1 MTASARL
8 LLESAG
14 DRLPSPSGVALAI
27 MDLWQNER
35 TTVQQLAQLVQTDPA
50 LCGRLLKLAN
60 SAAMGGRGVAAIP
73 DAIVRVGMKT
83 VGQLAVAFSLID
95 THSDGF
101 CRTFPYRDYW
111 SHCLLMALLSREL
124 AQATRLGPPQDLFA
138 CGLLAR
144 IGILAFATIYPDDYG
159 RLIEEKPD
167 DLSEAEHR
175 RFGVDHNELSELL
188 MLDYGVPRALAEPAR
203 FHETPEASEFDPDSR
218 PAKLA
223 TLLHWSHRMA
233 AITLESGQDRTR
245 QAIVNKTL
253 LAKLGLCE
261 EAIGGIY
268 DRASREWQ
276 EWSKLLDLPESE
288 APAYEDIANG
298 ESDLDAEITPSIKLA
313 ALVLEDEA
321 KKTGLS
327 NQLRELG
334 VSATQCED
342 ANAALRQA
350 VVLKPQIFVLPAD
363 KEGLEFCRLTRSTEW
378 GRSAYIFT
386 VYTQIDQDLILAAF
400 EAGSDAVIPAN
411 IGLKELEARL
421 LAVRRVFGLEQAWR
435 KDRAALRKI
444 ANELAISHRKQEV
457 LSLTDQ
463 LTDLPNRRAAMIAL
477 AQAWSRSLRN
487 GSPVGVVSVD
497 VDHFKSI
504 NDRFGHAVG
513 DHVLR
518 QVAVVLRRGARQEET
533 VARIGGEEFLLIS
546 PSGGIREL
554 VIPAE
559 RLRRELAA
567 TRLEA
572 NGDSISL
579 TVSLGVA
586 ERESSMASADELLNA
601 ADKALYAAKSS
612 GRNKLCLYQAGKVRS
627 LSTSA

>member
-8 LLESAG
+8 LLENAG

-27 MDLWQNER
+27 MDLWQDER
-35 TTVQQLAQLVQTDPA
+35 TTIQQLAQLVQTDPA

-60 SAAMGGRGVAAIP
+60 SAAMGSRGVAAIP

-101 CRTFPYRDYW
+101 CRTFAYRDYW

-144 IGILAFATIYPDDYG
+144 IGILALATIYPDDYG
-159 RLIEEKPD
+159 RLIEDKPD
-167 DLSEAEHR
+167 NLSEAEHR

-203 FHETPEASEFDPDSR
+203 YHEAPEASEFAPDSR
-218 PAKLA
+218 PAKLT

-233 AITLESGQDRTR
+233 AITLECGQDRTR
-245 QAIVNKTL
+245 QAIVNKAL

-261 EAIGGIY
+261 EAIAGIY
-268 DRASREWQ
+268 DRASKEWL
-276 EWSKLLDLPESE
+276 EWSKLLDLPQSE
-288 APAYEDIANG
+288 APAYEDIASG
-298 ESDLDAEITPSIKLA
+298 ESDLDAGITPSIKLT
-313 ALVLEDEA
+313 ALVLEDEVE
-321 KKTGLS
+321 KTGLS
-327 NQLRELG
+327 DQFRQLG

-342 ANAALRQA
+342 ANAALREA

-363 KEGLEFCRLTRSTEW
+363 VDSLEFCRLARSTEW

-386 VYTQIDQDLILAAF
+386 VYAQIDEDLIVEAF
-400 EAGSDAVIPAN
+400 GAGADAVIPAHL
-411 IGLKELEARL
+411 GLKELEARL
-421 LAVRRVFGLEQAWR
+421 LAVRRVFSLEQAWR
-435 KDRAALRKI
+435 KDRAELRKI

-463 LTDLPNRRAAMIAL
+463 LTDLPNRRAAMLAL
-477 AQAWSRSLRN
+477 AQAWSRSIRT
-487 GSPVGVVSVD
+487 GSPMGVVSVD

-518 QVAVVLRRGARQEET
+518 QVAVVLRGAARQEET
-533 VARIGGEEFLLIS
+533 IARIGGEEFLLIS
-546 PSGGIREL
+546 PSAGIRDL

-559 RLRRELAA
+559 RLRRQLAA
-567 TRLEA
+567 TRLES

-586 ERESSMASADELLNA
+586 EREASMASADELLNA

-612 GRNKLCLYQAGKVRS
+612 GRNQVCLYQAGKLRS
-627 LSTSA
+627 LNPSA